1 MFQNELDKVKAQ
13 LSLKGEFQLPVGDWQ
28 PTISRSRALPVPGG
42 LPRSGEPLC
51 RGHPLS
57 EAEGMVRT
65 ANCFARA
72 TSSGLFLRQEHLKPC
87 IEPESTAWPRS
98 AVTQELTASLNKKMH
113 FFFFAPF
120 LITGLQICST
130 ALSGASLKAKA
141 LVCLLGNS
149 QLHMAKA
156 HSLQQ
161 MRERV
166 KVVSKSSSGKALGL
180 FGCCS
185 ATCVARR
192 ADGVQCLRTSI
203 FPSLILEDV

>member
-1 MFQNELDKVKAQ
+1 MAAHNQWVLGSTCARWLAQ
-13 LSLKGEFQLPVGDWQ
+13 VWGTPVQ
-28 PTISRSRALPVPGG
+28 RP
-42 LPRSGEPLC
+42 
-51 RGHPLS
+51 PLS
-57 EAEGMVRT
+57 EAEGMVQT

-72 TSSGLFLRQEHLKPC
+72 SSSELFLRQEHLKPC
-87 IEPESTAWPRS
+87 KKPESTAWPRS

-113 FFFFAPF
+113 FFFAPF
-120 LITGLQICST
+120 LITTLQICST